1 MAEVW
6 LAEDSRLGRPVAIK
20 VLSQAL
26 LQAGDASVG
35 SDIEREARVLARLQH
50 PNIVG
55 VYDAGSI
62 EGRSYLAMEYV
73 PGYSLR
79 ELLDS
84 SGRMPELEAIRYGQ
98 QIAAALHYAHEQGVV
113 HCDVKPENILVNDQR
128 VAKVTDFGVAD
139 RVTRTLT
146 PEQAREVLGTIAYL
160 APEVMQGSPST
171 PASDVY
177 SLALTVYEL
186 AAGRLPFTGAT
197 PALVAAQRL
206 TNPAP
211 PLRTALP
218 GASPALESTLAQALA
233 MDPTRRFDSAEE
245 FRQALIRAGR
255 GLETVT
261 RAPGTVTRSTPVP
274 VAPAPPV
281 RDSPA
286 RSRYPTARV
295 ARGAPPVRR
304 SSNYALVVAAVGV
317 LLLAIGAGVLAAAL
331 LTNGDSTTPQP
342 TPSPTSEATPEPTP
356 LPTDEP
362 TAEPTATP
370 TAEPTLTPTPTEG
383 PTEEPTETP
392 TPTPETA
399 TPTEEPTPEPTPEA
413 SPTP

>member
-6 LAEDSRLGRPVAIK
+6 LAEDTRLGRPVTIK
-20 VLSQAL
+20 VLSRAL

-50 PNIVG
+50 SNIVG
-55 VYDAGSI
+55 VYDAGSV
-62 EGRSYLAMEYV
+62 EGRSYLAMEYL

-139 RVTRTLT
+139 KVTRTLT

-171 PASDVY
+171 PASDIY

-211 PLRTALP
+211 PLSSALP
-218 GASPALESTLAQALA
+218 GATPALESVLAQALA
-233 MDPTRRFDSAEE
+233 VDPTQRFDSAEE
-245 FRQALIRAGR
+245 FR
-255 GLETVT
+255 
-261 RAPGTVTRSTPVP
+261 
-274 VAPAPPV
+274 
-281 RDSPA
+281 
-286 RSRYPTARV
+286 
-295 ARGAPPVRR
+295 RR
-304 SSNYALVVAAVGV
+304 
-317 LLLAIGAGVLAAAL
+317 
-331 LTNGDSTTPQP
+331 
-342 TPSPTSEATPEPTP
+342 
-356 LPTDEP
+356 
-362 TAEPTATP
+362 
-370 TAEPTLTPTPTEG
+370 
-383 PTEEPTETP
+383 
-392 TPTPETA
+392 
-399 TPTEEPTPEPTPEA
+399 
-413 SPTP
+413 